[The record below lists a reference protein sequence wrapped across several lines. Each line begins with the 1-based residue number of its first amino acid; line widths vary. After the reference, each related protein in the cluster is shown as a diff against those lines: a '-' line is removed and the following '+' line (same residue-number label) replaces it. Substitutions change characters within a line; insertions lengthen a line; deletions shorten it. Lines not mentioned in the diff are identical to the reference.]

1 MKPLRGRDRL
11 TRVLAVLMV
20 LVYRSG
26 PSSPSGARSIPK
38 VSSSSGSIAQDLS
51 SEGQTWLRALFT
63 SGSFADLHLVRWKLP
78 ASHASHVH
86 VNEVGSAIV
95 AHSAAV

>member
-51 SEGQTWLRALFT
+51 SEGRHGCAHYSPVAASPLCTW
-63 SGSFADLHLVRWKLP
+63 
-78 ASHASHVH
+78 
-86 VNEVGSAIV
+86 
-95 AHSAAV
+95 